1 MIFGLVLLALCAAGI
16 IASIWMTSKPKPSKQ
31 PDQNIPKKS
40 DYRASGDF
48 SALIDA
54 IRDEGE
60 TYRRE
65 EGKENIGKRVRDWIT
80 ITILGLTLIAL
91 AKTYY
96 AVSDQ
101 VAEMKKTYEPI
112 ANQAKEMIAN
122 RRPFIGIAPEEIKII
137 SPLTFNAT
145 GPSISFDV
153 WIRNTGRSAAINA
166 ISIVNGFHVEPF
178 MPSGLPINTQ
188 DLISLYSRVIDCNK
202 SKEPEYP
209 GWGTIILPGGRAKQ
223 TIDSNSIPFRP
234 IIQPDPRTGMV
245 SVFFPICIV

>member
-112 ANQAKEMIAN
+112 ANQAKEMIAD

-137 SPLTFNAT
+137 SLRSPLMQLDQASASMY
-145 GPSISFDV
+145 GLGILEDLP
-153 WIRNTGRSAAINA
+153 RSMQSPLSMDFTLNRSCRLA
-166 ISIVNGFHVEPF
+166 
-178 MPSGLPINTQ
+178 
-188 DLISLYSRVIDCNK
+188 SR
-202 SKEPEYP
+202 
-209 GWGTIILPGGRAKQ
+209 
-223 TIDSNSIPFRP
+223 
-234 IIQPDPRTGMV
+234 
-245 SVFFPICIV
+245 

>member
-1 MIFGLVLLALCAAGI
+1 
-16 IASIWMTSKPKPSKQ
+16 
-31 PDQNIPKKS
+31 
-40 DYRASGDF
+40 
-48 SALIDA
+48 
-54 IRDEGE
+54 
-60 TYRRE
+60 
-65 EGKENIGKRVRDWIT
+65 
-80 ITILGLTLIAL
+80 
-91 AKTYY
+91 
-96 AVSDQ
+96 
-101 VAEMKKTYEPI
+101 MKKAYEPI
-112 ANQAKEMIAN
+112 ANQAKEMIAD
-122 RRPFIGIAPEEIKII
+122 RKPFISIGPEEITII

-153 WIRNTGRSAAINA
+153 WMRNTGRSAAINA

-178 MPSGLPINTQ
+178 MPSGLPISTQ

>member
-1 MIFGLVLLALCAAGI
+1 MIFGLVLLVLCAAGI

-65 EGKENIGKRVRDWIT
+65 EGKEDIGKRVRDWIT

-112 ANQAKEMIAN
+112 ANQAKEMIAD
-122 RRPFIGIAPEEIKII
+122 RRPFVGIAPEEIKII

-188 DLISLYSRVIDCNK
+188 DLISLYSSVIDCNK
-202 SKEPEYP
+202 SK
-209 GWGTIILPGGRAKQ
+209 
-223 TIDSNSIPFRP
+223 
-234 IIQPDPRTGMV
+234 
-245 SVFFPICIV
+245 